1 MEVAPIGEVKL
12 IVKVPLEK
20 VALVLVG
27 AAKEEPPE
35 LTVIELVGVP
45 KLAPLT
51 ALNVID
57 VGGVPVVE
65 KVPLPCMY
73 EVVGVVVSV
82 IVFQLAPSE
91 LY

>member
-1 MEVAPIGEVKL
+1 MV
-12 IVKVPLEK
+12 
-20 VALVLVG
+20 
-27 AAKEEPPE
+27 
-35 LTVIELVGVP
+35 
-45 KLAPLT
+45 PLT

-82 IVFQLAPSE
+82 IVFQVVPSE

>member
-1 MEVAPIGEVKL
+1 MGAEKL
-12 IVKVPLEK
+12 IVNVVPDKLDVLILGGPGKLED
-20 VALVLVG
+20 
-27 AAKEEPPE
+27 PPDV
-35 LTVIELVGVP
+35 TVIELVGVP
-45 KLAPLT
+45 GVVLLT

-82 IVFQLAPSE
+82 IVFQLIPSE